1 MVAQFPV
8 NGNCIATVYL
18 LLSSIYLMKPGIG
31 DKIAK
36 KLDEYIETGKLGKL
50 EKVNLYASRADSYVE
65 KVFAS

>member
-1 MVAQFPV
+1 MAAVPY
-8 NGNCIATVYL
+8 IYISYL
-18 LLSSIYLMKPGIG
+18 LSLLNETKPGIG

-50 EKVNLYASRADSYVE
+50 EKVHLYNSRADYVK